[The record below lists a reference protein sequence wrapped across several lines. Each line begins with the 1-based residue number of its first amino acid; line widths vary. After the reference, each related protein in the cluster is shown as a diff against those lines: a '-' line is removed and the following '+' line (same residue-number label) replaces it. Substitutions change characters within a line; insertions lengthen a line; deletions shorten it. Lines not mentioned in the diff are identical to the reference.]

1 MHLHRQARFPPELA
15 FTEAMPETQ
24 QVLMFMLAGVLLN
37 LTPGPDVLYIVN
49 QSLRGGVQ
57 RGLVAAWGI
66 TAGCFLHVAAA
77 ALGLGVVLATSA
89 DAFNLIKWMGAAYL
103 VWMGGRLLWRTSSA
117 HGDGAMAQEQS
128 VMDHSGRHLYGP
140 ASKEMTGLLAVFF
153 GAFATNALNP
163 KVALFFLAFVPQ
175 FIPAQAPDP
184 TWSFVLLGCL
194 FNLNSLLV
202 CMGWALAASWLARR
216 AQGMQRVMH
225 HMDRLAGLLFVGFGL
240 KLALT
245 DAPSH

>member
-1 MHLHRQARFPPELA
+1 MID
-15 FTEAMPETQ
+15 TQ

-66 TAGCFLHVAAA
+66 TAGCFVHVAAA
-77 ALGLGVVLATSA
+77 AWGLGAVLATSA
-89 DAFNLIKWMGAAYL
+89 DAFNLIKWIGAAYL
-103 VWMGGRLLWRTSSA
+103 LWMGGRLLWRTCQA
-117 HGDGAMAQEQS
+117 AGDEVAAQPVAVAGQ
-128 VMDHSGRHLYGP
+128 
-140 ASKEMTGLLAVFF
+140 ASDSPSQEASGLLAVFL

-175 FIPAQAPDP
+175 FIPVHAPDP
-184 TWSFVLLGCL
+184 AWSFVLLGCL
-194 FNLNSLLV
+194 FNLNSWLV
-202 CMGWALAASWLARR
+202 CMGWAVAASWLADRSQWLQR
-216 AQGMQRVMH
+216 GMRH
-225 HMDRLAGLLFVGFGL
+225 LDRLTGLLFVGFGL
-240 KLALT
+240 KLAFT

>member
-1 MHLHRQARFPPELA
+1 
-15 FTEAMPETQ
+15 MPETQ
-24 QVLMFMLAGVLLN
+24 QVLMFMMAGVLLN

-49 QSLRGGVQ
+49 QSLRGGVW

-66 TAGCFLHVAAA
+66 TAGCFVHVAAA
-77 ALGLGVVLATSA
+77 ALGLGAVLATSA
-89 DAFNLIKWMGAAYL
+89 EAFNLVKWIGAAYL
-103 VWMGGRLLWRTSSA
+103 VWMGGRLLWRTRQVAGDEVAAQPLVGQPSDSPSIEASS
-117 HGDGAMAQEQS
+117 
-128 VMDHSGRHLYGP
+128 
-140 ASKEMTGLLAVFF
+140 LLAVFF

-175 FIPAQAPDP
+175 FIPAQASDP

-202 CMGWALAASWLARR
+202 CMGWALAASWLAHR
-216 AQGMQRVMH
+216 AQGMQRVMQQ
-225 HMDRLAGLLFVGFGL
+225 MDRLAGWLFVGFGL

>member
-1 MHLHRQARFPPELA
+1 
-15 FTEAMPETQ
+15 
-24 QVLMFMLAGVLLN
+24 MLAGVLLN

-49 QSLRGGVQ
+49 QSLRGGVR

-66 TAGCFLHVAAA
+66 TAGCFVHVAAA
-77 ALGLGVVLATSA
+77 ALGLGAVLATST

-103 VWMGGRLLWRTSSA
+103 LWMGGRLLWRTSQA
-117 HGDGAMAQEQS
+117 AGDEVAVSPQAMAA
-128 VMDHSGRHLYGP
+128 LP
-140 ASKEMTGLLAVFF
+140 SKSSPEEVPRMRAVFF

-175 FIPAQAPDP
+175 FIPAQAADP
-184 TWSFVLLGCL
+184 AWSFVLLGCL

-202 CMGWALAASWLARR
+202 CMAWALAAAWLSRR
-216 AQGMQRVMH
+216 AHWLQRGMRH
-225 HMDRLAGLLFVGFGL
+225 LDRLSGLLFIGFGL

>member
-1 MHLHRQARFPPELA
+1 
-15 FTEAMPETQ
+15 
-24 QVLMFMLAGVLLN
+24 MLAGVLLN

-49 QSLRGGVQ
+49 QSLRGGVR

-66 TAGCFLHVAAA
+66 TAGCFVHVAAA
-77 ALGLGVVLATSA
+77 ALGLGAVLATST

-103 VWMGGRLLWRTSSA
+103 LWMGSRLLWRTSQA
-117 HGDGAMAQEQS
+117 AGDEVAVSPQAMAALPSES
-128 VMDHSGRHLYGP
+128 SPEEVPRMR
-140 ASKEMTGLLAVFF
+140 AVFF

-163 KVALFFLAFVPQ
+163 KVALFCLAFVPQ
-175 FIPAQAPDP
+175 FIPAQAADP
-184 TWSFVLLGCL
+184 AWSFVLLGCL

-202 CMGWALAASWLARR
+202 CMAWALAAAWLSHR
-216 AQGMQRVMH
+216 AHRLQRGMRH
-225 HMDRLAGLLFVGFGL
+225 LDRLAGLLFIGFGL

>member
-1 MHLHRQARFPPELA
+1 
-15 FTEAMPETQ
+15 MPETQ
-24 QVLMFMLAGVLLN
+24 QLLMFMLAGVLLN

-49 QSLRGGVQ
+49 QSLRGGVW

-66 TAGCFLHVAAA
+66 TAGCFMHVAAA
-77 ALGLGVVLATSA
+77 AWGLGAVLATSA

-103 VWMGGRLLWRTSSA
+103 LWMGGRLLWRTSQA
-117 HGDGAMAQEQS
+117 AGEAQRAAGQAAMGHCAQRWS
-128 VMDHSGRHLYGP
+128 GP
-140 ASKEMTGLLAVFF
+140 AAKEATGMPAVFF

-184 TWSFVLLGCL
+184 AWSFVLLGCL
-194 FNLNSLLV
+194 FNVNSLLV
-202 CMGWALAASWLARR
+202 CMGWALAASWLARQ
-216 AQGMQRVMH
+216 AQWMQRGMRH
-225 HMDRLAGLLFVGFGL
+225 LDRLAGLLFVGFGL
-240 KLALT
+240 KLALA

>member
-1 MHLHRQARFPPELA
+1 MLDA
-15 FTEAMPETQ
+15 Q

-57 RGLVAAWGI
+57 QGLLAAWGI
-66 TAGCFLHVAAA
+66 TAGCFVHVAAA
-77 ALGLGVVLATSA
+77 ALGLGAVLATSV
-89 DAFNLIKWMGAAYL
+89 DAFNLVKWIGAAYL
-103 VWMGGRLLWRTSSA
+103 LWMGGRLLWRTCQA
-117 HGDGAMAQEQS
+117 AGKEVAAQPVAVAGQ
-128 VMDHSGRHLYGP
+128 
-140 ASKEMTGLLAVFF
+140 ASDSPSQEARSLWAVFF

-175 FIPAQAPDP
+175 FIPAQATDP
-184 TWSFVLLGCL
+184 AWSFVFLGCL
-194 FNLNSLLV
+194 FNLNSWLV
-202 CMGWALAASWLARR
+202 CMGWAVAASWLARR
-216 AQGMQRVMH
+216 GQWLQRGMRH
-225 HMDRLAGLLFVGFGL
+225 LDRLTGVLFVGFGL

>member
-1 MHLHRQARFPPELA
+1 
-15 FTEAMPETQ
+15 MPETQ

-49 QSLRGGVQ
+49 QSLRGGVR

-66 TAGCFLHVAAA
+66 TVGCFVHVAAA
-77 ALGLGVVLATSA
+77 ALGLGAVLATSA

-103 VWMGGRLLWRTSSA
+103 LWMGGRLLWRTSST
-117 HGDGAMAQEQS
+117 HDVMAQEQP
-128 VMDHSGRHLYGP
+128 VMGHSGQHGDVL
-140 ASKEMTGLLAVFF
+140 ASKEESGLLAVFF

-175 FIPAQAPDP
+175 FIPAQSSDP
-184 TWSFVLLGCL
+184 AWSFVLLGCL

-202 CMGWALAASWLARR
+202 CMGWALAASWLAHR

>member
-1 MHLHRQARFPPELA
+1 
-15 FTEAMPETQ
+15 
-24 QVLMFMLAGVLLN
+24 MLAGVLLN

-49 QSLRGGVQ
+49 QSLRGGVR

-66 TAGCFLHVAAA
+66 TAGCFVHVAAA
-77 ALGLGVVLATSA
+77 ALGLGAVLATST

-103 VWMGGRLLWRTSSA
+103 LWMGSRLLWRTSQA
-117 HGDGAMAQEQS
+117 AGDEVAVSPQAMAA
-128 VMDHSGRHLYGP
+128 LP
-140 ASKEMTGLLAVFF
+140 SKSSPEEVPRMRAVFF

-163 KVALFFLAFVPQ
+163 KVALFFLAFVLQ
-175 FIPAQAPDP
+175 FIPAQAADP
-184 TWSFVLLGCL
+184 AWSFVLLGCL

-202 CMGWALAASWLARR
+202 CMAWALAAAWLSRR
-216 AQGMQRVMH
+216 AHWLQRGMRH
-225 HMDRLAGLLFVGFGL
+225 LDRLAGLLFIGFGL

>member
-1 MHLHRQARFPPELA
+1 
-15 FTEAMPETQ
+15 
-24 QVLMFMLAGVLLN
+24 MLAGVLLN

-49 QSLRGGVQ
+49 QSLRGGVR

-66 TAGCFLHVAAA
+66 TAGCFVHVAAA
-77 ALGLGVVLATSA
+77 ALGLGAVLATST

-103 VWMGGRLLWRTSSA
+103 LWMGGRLLWRTSQA
-117 HGDGAMAQEQS
+117 AGDEVAVSPQAMAA
-128 VMDHSGRHLYGP
+128 LP
-140 ASKEMTGLLAVFF
+140 SKSSPEEVPRMRAVFF

-175 FIPAQAPDP
+175 FIPAQAADP
-184 TWSFVLLGCL
+184 AWSFVLLGCL

-202 CMGWALAASWLARR
+202 CMAWALAAAWLSRR
-216 AQGMQRVMH
+216 AHWLQRGMRH
-225 HMDRLAGLLFVGFGL
+225 LDRLAGLLFVGFGL
-240 KLALT
+240 KLALA

>member
-1 MHLHRQARFPPELA
+1 
-15 FTEAMPETQ
+15 MPETQ
-24 QVLMFMLAGVLLN
+24 QVLMFMMAGVLLN

-49 QSLRGGVQ
+49 QSLRGGVW

-66 TAGCFLHVAAA
+66 TAGCFVHVAAA
-77 ALGLGVVLATSA
+77 ALGLGAVLATSA
-89 DAFNLIKWMGAAYL
+89 EAFNLVKWIGAAYL
-103 VWMGGRLLWRTSSA
+103 LWMGGRLLWRTSTA
-117 HGDGAMAQEQS
+117 RRHGPMVQESSLMADAGQQ
-128 VMDHSGRHLYGP
+128 GRVL
-140 ASKEMTGLLAVFF
+140 ASKEESGLLAVFF

-175 FIPAQAPDP
+175 FIPAQATDP
-184 TWSFVLLGCL
+184 AWSFVLLGCL

-202 CMGWALAASWLARR
+202 CMGWALAASWLAHR

>member
-1 MHLHRQARFPPELA
+1 
-15 FTEAMPETQ
+15 
-24 QVLMFMLAGVLLN
+24 MLAGVLLN

-49 QSLRGGVQ
+49 QSLRGGVR

-66 TAGCFLHVAAA
+66 TAGCFVHVAAA
-77 ALGLGVVLATSA
+77 ALGLGAVLATST

-103 VWMGGRLLWRTSSA
+103 LWMGSRLLWRTSRA
-117 HGDGAMAQEQS
+117 AGDEVAVSPQAMAALPRES
-128 VMDHSGRHLYGP
+128 SPEEVPRMR
-140 ASKEMTGLLAVFF
+140 AVFF

-175 FIPAQAPDP
+175 FIPAQAADP
-184 TWSFVLLGCL
+184 AWSFVLLGCL

-202 CMGWALAASWLARR
+202 CMAWALAAAWLSRR
-216 AQGMQRVMH
+216 AHWLQRGMRH
-225 HMDRLAGLLFVGFGL
+225 LDRLSGLLFIGFGL

>member
-1 MHLHRQARFPPELA
+1 
-15 FTEAMPETQ
+15 MPETQ

-66 TAGCFLHVAAA
+66 TAGCFVHVAAA
-77 ALGLGVVLATSA
+77 ALGLGAVLATSA
-89 DAFNLIKWMGAAYL
+89 DAFNLIKWIGAAYL
-103 VWMGGRLLWRTSSA
+103 LWMGGRLLWRTSSA
-117 HGDGAMAQEQS
+117 RGHGPMAQEGSLMADAGQ
-128 VMDHSGRHLYGP
+128 YGDGL
-140 ASKEMTGLLAVFF
+140 ASKEVSGLRAVFF

-175 FIPAQAPDP
+175 FIPAQASNPA
-184 TWSFVLLGCL
+184 WSFVLLGCL

-216 AQGMQRVMH
+216 AHGLQRVMH
-225 HMDRLAGLLFVGFGL
+225 HLDRLTGLLFVGFGL

-245 DAPSH
+245 DAPAH

>member
-1 MHLHRQARFPPELA
+1 
-15 FTEAMPETQ
+15 MPDASQ
-24 QVLMFMLAGVLLN
+24 LWMFMLAGVLLN

-49 QSLRGGVQ
+49 QSLRGGVR

-66 TAGCFLHVAAA
+66 TAGCFVHVAAA
-77 ALGLGVVLATSA
+77 ALGLGAVLATST

-103 VWMGGRLLWRTSSA
+103 LWMGSRLLWRTSQA
-117 HGDGAMAQEQS
+117 AGDEVAVSPQAMAALPSES
-128 VMDHSGRHLYGP
+128 SPEEVPRMR
-140 ASKEMTGLLAVFF
+140 AVFF

-175 FIPAQAPDP
+175 FIPAQAADP
-184 TWSFVLLGCL
+184 AWSFALLGCL

-202 CMGWALAASWLARR
+202 CMAWALAAAWLSHR
-216 AQGMQRVMH
+216 AHRLQRGMRH
-225 HMDRLAGLLFVGFGL
+225 LDRLAGLLFIGFGL

>member
-1 MHLHRQARFPPELA
+1 
-15 FTEAMPETQ
+15 MPETQ
-24 QVLMFMLAGVLLN
+24 QILMFMLAGVLLN

-49 QSLRGGVQ
+49 QSLRGGAR

-66 TAGCFLHVAAA
+66 TAGCFVHVAAA
-77 ALGLGVVLATSA
+77 ALGLGAVLATSA

-103 VWMGGRLLWRTSSA
+103 LWLGGRLLWRTSSTHGVMSQEQPVIYHSGH
-117 HGDGAMAQEQS
+117 HGDGLADKE
-128 VMDHSGRHLYGP
+128 
-140 ASKEMTGLLAVFF
+140 ASGLLAVFF

-175 FIPAQAPDP
+175 FIPAQSSDP
-184 TWSFVLLGCL
+184 AWSFVLLGCL

-202 CMGWALAASWLARR
+202 CMGWALAASWLAHR

>member
-1 MHLHRQARFPPELA
+1 MHQFRQTPPLA
-15 FTEAMPETQ
+15 GQVFTEAMLDAQ

-37 LTPGPDVLYIVN
+37 VTPGPDVLYIVN

-66 TAGCFLHVAAA
+66 TAGCFVHVAAA
-77 ALGLGVVLATSA
+77 ALGLGAVLATSA
-89 DAFNLIKWMGAAYL
+89 DAFNLIKWIGAAYL
-103 VWMGGRLLWRTSSA
+103 LWMGGRLLWRTCQA
-117 HGDGAMAQEQS
+117 AGHEVAAQPVAVAGQASDSPSQEA
-128 VMDHSGRHLYGP
+128 SGLW
-140 ASKEMTGLLAVFF
+140 TVFF

-175 FIPAQAPDP
+175 FIPARAPDP
-184 TWSFVLLGCL
+184 AWSFVLLGCL
-194 FNLNSLLV
+194 FNLNSWLV
-202 CMGWALAASWLARR
+202 CMGWAVAASWLAHRSNWLQR
-216 AQGMQRVMH
+216 GMRH
-225 HMDRLAGLLFVGFGL
+225 LDRLTGVLFVGFGL

>member
-1 MHLHRQARFPPELA
+1 MFDA
-15 FTEAMPETQ
+15 Q

-66 TAGCFLHVAAA
+66 TAGCFVHVAAA
-77 ALGLGVVLATSA
+77 ALGLGVVLSTSA
-89 DAFNLIKWMGAAYL
+89 EAFNLIKWVGAAYL
-103 VWMGGRLLWRTSSA
+103 LWMGGRLLWRTCHV
-117 HGDGAMAQEQS
+117 HGDGEMSQALVPT
-128 VMDHSGRHLYGP
+128 VMGHSDQPSRGP
-140 ASKEMTGLLAVFF
+140 SSKETNGLLAVFF

-184 TWSFVLLGCL
+184 AWSFVLLGCL
-194 FNLNSLLV
+194 FNLNSWLV
-202 CMGWALAASWLARR
+202 CMGWAVVASWLAHKSNWL
-216 AQGMQRVMH
+216 QRSMRH
-225 HMDRLAGLLFVGFGL
+225 LDRLTGLLFVGFGL
-240 KLALT
+240 KLALS